1 MLAPGSG
8 AYWLVR
14 GIVACYP
21 GYENWTF
28 GTFPRLPSQYGEV
41 CRSTELVGH
50 RMLQTYQSPS
60 VEVGEG
66 APADGP
72 SFAELFFTALGFVR
86 RHLLAI
92 LSLVL
97 LAIGLAVV
105 YLNVTPPVYKGVA
118 RLIIDTNKVQVF
130 KQSILE
136 GPADAAMMD
145 SQIEILRS
153 ENFALSIISK
163 LGLARD
169 PEFVGDAG
177 VIGRVINLPFQLV
190 HRILHPFESNKEQP
204 DVTLRV
210 VNTFEKKFTA
220 SRVGMSYVIE
230 IAFLSTN
237 PGRAAQIANAV
248 ADGFIVDQL
257 EAKYQTIGQATAW
270 LQDRLNDLRAQASAA
285 ERAVVEYKT
294 KHNIVDTGGHLI
306 NEQQLT
312 ELTGALAKARADRVE
327 AQARLDRIS
336 QIINRGDLDPA
347 ATDVATV
354 ADALRSEVITK
365 LRSQYLDLAQRE
377 ALFSRR
383 LGPNHLAVVNIHNQ
397 MQELGHSIFEELKR
411 IAGASKSD
419 YDIAKAREDSLQESL
434 AAAVSGSQTTNTAQ
448 IELRQLES
456 AAQSYR
462 MLYDN
467 FQQRYT
473 NSVQA
478 QSFPYAEARVIT
490 RATPPL
496 QKTYPKGSVVL
507 MLGIMGGL
515 VAGVGLAVLR
525 ELSDRV
531 FRTSKQVEALL
542 KVECMAI
549 VPRAQ
554 VDTMAAPRVTKAAVV
569 PAGSRIVP
577 RAQVDT
583 KAAPRVTK
591 AAVVPTGSRIIA
603 PSAGLPRHVID
614 APLSIF
620 AESIRAVK
628 LGADLGCA
636 TKSSR
641 VIGITS
647 SLPNEGKSTI
657 AASLAQQS
665 AHGGA
670 RVILVDCDLR
680 KPTLSQE
687 LVPNK
692 TPGLLDVVTG
702 TAGLDEVIWSDP
714 ASNLSFLPSGIK
726 SRFVHTSEILGSDAT
741 KRLFAQLRER
751 YDYVIVDLSPLA
763 PVVDARATTHL
774 VDCYVFVVEWGKTH
788 DRRCG
793 ACSQYCKRHLRQA
806 RWSRSEQGRSQ
817 AARSLRQQ
825 S

>member
-1 MLAPGSG
+1 
-8 AYWLVR
+8 
-14 GIVACYP
+14 
-21 GYENWTF
+21 
-28 GTFPRLPSQYGEV
+28 
-41 CRSTELVGH
+41 
-50 RMLQTYQSPS
+50 MLQTYQSPS

-105 YLNVTPPVYKGVA
+105 YLYVTPPVYKGVT
-118 RLIIDTNKVQVF
+118 RIIIDTSKEQVF

-145 SQIEILRS
+145 SQIEVLRS

-163 LGLARD
+163 LGLTRD

-177 VIGRVINLPFQLV
+177 VIGRVISLPFQLA
-190 HRILHPFESNKEQP
+190 HRILHPFESNKVVP

-210 VNTFEKKFTA
+210 VNTFEKRFMA

-237 PGRAAQIANAV
+237 PGRAAQIANAA

-257 EAKYQTIGQATAW
+257 EAKYQTIGQTTAW

-312 ELTGALAKARADRVE
+312 ELNGALAKARADRVE
-327 AQARLDRIS
+327 AQARLDRIL

-383 LGPNHLAVVNIHNQ
+383 LGPNHLAVVNIRNQ

-434 AAAVSGSQTTNTAQ
+434 AAAVSGSQTTNKAQ

-473 NSVQA
+473 DSVQA

-490 RATPPL
+490 RASPPL

-531 FRTSKQVEALL
+531 FRTSKQVEAEL
-542 KVECMAI
+542 KVECIAI

-554 VDTMAAPRVTKAAVV
+554 VDTMAAPRVTKAV

-628 LGADLGCA
+628 LGVDLGCA

-647 SLPNEGKSTI
+647 SVPNEGKSTI

-692 TPGLLDVVTG
+692 TQGLLDVVTG
-702 TAGLDEVIWSDP
+702 TVGLDEVIWSDP

-726 SRFVHTSEILGSDAT
+726 SRFVHTSEILASDAT
-741 KRLFAQLRER
+741 KHLFAQLRER

-774 VDCYVFVVEWGKTH
+774 VDCYVFVVEWGKTQIGVAEH
-788 DRRCG
+788 ALNTARGIYDKLVG
-793 ACSQYCKRHLRQA
+793 VVLNKADLKRLA
-806 RWSRSEQGRSQ
+806 RYDSSRSGYYNNEYYSRYGYTE
-817 AARSLRQQ
+817 
-825 S
+825 

>member
-1 MLAPGSG
+1 
-8 AYWLVR
+8 
-14 GIVACYP
+14 
-21 GYENWTF
+21 
-28 GTFPRLPSQYGEV
+28 
-41 CRSTELVGH
+41 
-50 RMLQTYQSPS
+50 MLQTYQSPS

-86 RHLLAI
+86 RQLLVI

-105 YLNVTPPVYKGVA
+105 YLYVTPPVYKGVT
-118 RLIIDTNKVQVF
+118 RIIIDTSKEQVF

-145 SQIEILRS
+145 SQIEVLRS

-163 LGLARD
+163 LGLTRD

-177 VIGRVINLPFQLV
+177 VIGRVISLPFQLA
-190 HRILHPFESNKEQP
+190 HRILHPFESNKVVP

-210 VNTFEKKFTA
+210 VNTFEKRFMA

-237 PGRAAQIANAV
+237 PGRAAQIANAA

-257 EAKYQTIGQATAW
+257 EAKYQTIGQTTAW

-312 ELTGALAKARADRVE
+312 ELNGALAKARADRVE
-327 AQARLDRIS
+327 AQARLDRIL
-336 QIINRGDLDPA
+336 QVINRGDLDPA

-383 LGPNHLAVVNIHNQ
+383 LGPNHLAVVNIRNQ

-434 AAAVSGSQTTNTAQ
+434 AAAVSGSQTTNKAQ

-473 NSVQA
+473 DSVQA

-490 RATPPL
+490 RASPPL

-531 FRTSKQVEALL
+531 FRTSKQVEAEL
-542 KVECMAI
+542 KVECIAI

-554 VDTMAAPRVTKAAVV
+554 VDTMAAPRVTKAV

-628 LGADLGCA
+628 LGVDLGCA

-647 SLPNEGKSTI
+647 SVPNEGKSTI

-670 RVILVDCDLR
+670 SVILVDCDLR

-692 TPGLLDVVTG
+692 TQGLLDVVTG
-702 TAGLDEVIWSDP
+702 TVGLDEVIWSDP

-726 SRFVHTSEILGSDAT
+726 SRFVHTSEILASDAT
-741 KRLFAQLRER
+741 KHLFAQLRER

-774 VDCYVFVVEWGKTH
+774 VDCYVFVVEWGKTQIGVAEH
-788 DRRCG
+788 ALNTARGIYDKLVG
-793 ACSQYCKRHLRQA
+793 VVLNKADLKRLA
-806 RWSRSEQGRSQ
+806 RYDSSRSGYYNNEYYSRYGYTE
-817 AARSLRQQ
+817 
-825 S
+825 

>member
-1 MLAPGSG
+1 
-8 AYWLVR
+8 
-14 GIVACYP
+14 
-21 GYENWTF
+21 
-28 GTFPRLPSQYGEV
+28 
-41 CRSTELVGH
+41 
-50 RMLQTYQSPS
+50 MLQTYQSPS

-86 RHLLAI
+86 RQLLII

-105 YLNVTPPVYKGVA
+105 YLYVTPPVYKGVT
-118 RLIIDTNKVQVF
+118 RIIIDTSKEQVF

-145 SQIEILRS
+145 SQIEVLRS

-163 LGLARD
+163 LGLTRD

-177 VIGRVINLPFQLV
+177 VIGRVISLPFQLA
-190 HRILHPFESNKEQP
+190 HRILHPFESNKVVP

-210 VNTFEKKFTA
+210 VNTFEKRFMA

-237 PGRAAQIANAV
+237 PGRAAQIANAA

-257 EAKYQTIGQATAW
+257 EAKYQTIGQTTAW

-312 ELTGALAKARADRVE
+312 ELNGALAKARADRVE
-327 AQARLDRIS
+327 AQARLDRIL
-336 QIINRGDLDPA
+336 QVINRGDLDPA

-383 LGPNHLAVVNIHNQ
+383 LGPNHLAVVNIRNQ

-434 AAAVSGSQTTNTAQ
+434 AAAVSGSQTTNKAQ

-473 NSVQA
+473 DSVQA

-490 RATPPL
+490 RASPPL

-531 FRTSKQVEALL
+531 FRTSKQVEAEL
-542 KVECMAI
+542 KVECIAI

-554 VDTMAAPRVTKAAVV
+554 VDTMAAPRVTKAV

-647 SLPNEGKSTI
+647 SVPNEGKSTI

-692 TPGLLDVVTG
+692 TQGLLDVVTG
-702 TAGLDEVIWSDP
+702 TVGLDEVIWSDP

-726 SRFVHTSEILGSDAT
+726 SRFVHTSEILASDAT
-741 KRLFAQLRER
+741 KHLFAQLRER

-774 VDCYVFVVEWGKTH
+774 VDCYVFVVEWGKTQIGVAEH
-788 DRRCG
+788 ALNTARGIYDKLVG
-793 ACSQYCKRHLRQA
+793 VVLNKADLKRLA
-806 RWSRSEQGRSQ
+806 RYDSSRSGYYNNEYYSRYGYTE
-817 AARSLRQQ
+817 
-825 S
+825 

>member
-1 MLAPGSG
+1 
-8 AYWLVR
+8 
-14 GIVACYP
+14 
-21 GYENWTF
+21 
-28 GTFPRLPSQYGEV
+28 
-41 CRSTELVGH
+41 
-50 RMLQTYQSPS
+50 MLQTYQSSS
-60 VEVGEG
+60 VGVGEG

-105 YLNVTPPVYKGVA
+105 YLYVTPPVYKGVA
-118 RLIIDTNKVQVF
+118 RIIIDTNKVQVF
-130 KQSILE
+130 KQAILE

-163 LGLARD
+163 LGLTRD

-177 VIGRVINLPFQLV
+177 VIGRVISLPFQLA
-190 HRILHPFESNKEQP
+190 HRILHPFESNKEA

-210 VNTFEKKFTA
+210 VNTFEKKFMA
-220 SRVGMSYVIE
+220 GRVGMSYVIE

-237 PGRAAQIANAV
+237 PGRAAQIANAA

-257 EAKYQTIGQATAW
+257 EAKYQTIGQTTAW

-294 KHNIVDTGGHLI
+294 SHNIVDTGGHLM

-312 ELTGALAKARADRVE
+312 ELNGTLAKARADRVE
-327 AQARLDRIS
+327 AQARLDRIL
-336 QIINRGDLDPA
+336 QVINRGDLDPA
-347 ATDVATV
+347 ATDLATV

-383 LGPNHLAVVNIHNQ
+383 LGPNHLAVVNIRNQ

-434 AAAVSGSQTTNTAQ
+434 AAAVSGSQTTNKAQ

-473 NSVQA
+473 DSVQA

-490 RATPPL
+490 RASPPL

-542 KVECMAI
+542 NVECMAI

-554 VDTMAAPRVTKAAVV
+554 VDTMAAPGVTKAAVV

-583 KAAPRVTK
+583 KAVPRVTK
-591 AAVVPTGSRIIA
+591 SAVVPTGSRIIA

-702 TAGLDEVIWSDP
+702 TLGLDEVIWSDP
-714 ASNLSFLPSGIK
+714 VSNLSFLPSGIK

-774 VDCYVFVVEWGKTH
+774 VDRYIFVVEWGKTQIGVAEH
-788 DRRCG
+788 ALNTASGIYDKLVG
-793 ACSQYCKRHLRQA
+793 VVLNKADLKRLA
-806 RWSRSEQGRSQ
+806 RYDSSRSGYYNNEYYSRYGYTE
-817 AARSLRQQ
+817 
-825 S
+825 

>member
-1 MLAPGSG
+1 
-8 AYWLVR
+8 
-14 GIVACYP
+14 
-21 GYENWTF
+21 
-28 GTFPRLPSQYGEV
+28 
-41 CRSTELVGH
+41 
-50 RMLQTYQSPS
+50 MLQTYQSPS

-86 RHLLAI
+86 RQLLVI

-105 YLNVTPPVYKGVA
+105 YLYVTPPVYKGVT
-118 RLIIDTNKVQVF
+118 RIIIDTSKEQVF

-145 SQIEILRS
+145 SQIEVLRS

-163 LGLARD
+163 LGLTRD

-177 VIGRVINLPFQLV
+177 VIGRVISLPFQLA
-190 HRILHPFESNKEQP
+190 HRILHPFESNKVVP

-210 VNTFEKKFTA
+210 VNTFEKRFMA

-237 PGRAAQIANAV
+237 PGRAAQIANAA

-257 EAKYQTIGQATAW
+257 EAKYQTIGQTTAW

-312 ELTGALAKARADRVE
+312 ELNGALAKARADRVE
-327 AQARLDRIS
+327 AQARLDRIL
-336 QIINRGDLDPA
+336 QVINRGDLDPA

-383 LGPNHLAVVNIHNQ
+383 LGPNHLAVVNIRNQ

-434 AAAVSGSQTTNTAQ
+434 AAAVSGSQTTNKAQ

-473 NSVQA
+473 DSVQA

-490 RATPPL
+490 RASPPL

-531 FRTSKQVEALL
+531 FRTSKQVEAEL
-542 KVECMAI
+542 KVECIAI

-554 VDTMAAPRVTKAAVV
+554 VDTMAAPRVTKAV

-647 SLPNEGKSTI
+647 SVPNEGKSTI

-692 TPGLLDVVTG
+692 TQGLLDVVTG
-702 TAGLDEVIWSDP
+702 TVGLDEVIWSDP

-726 SRFVHTSEILGSDAT
+726 SRFVHTSEILASDAT
-741 KRLFAQLRER
+741 KHLFAQLRER

-774 VDCYVFVVEWGKTH
+774 VDCYVFVVEWGKTQIGVAEH
-788 DRRCG
+788 ALNTARGIYDKLVG
-793 ACSQYCKRHLRQA
+793 VVLNKADLKRLA
-806 RWSRSEQGRSQ
+806 RYDSSRSGYYNNEYYSRYGYTE
-817 AARSLRQQ
+817 
-825 S
+825 

>member
-1 MLAPGSG
+1 
-8 AYWLVR
+8 
-14 GIVACYP
+14 
-21 GYENWTF
+21 
-28 GTFPRLPSQYGEV
+28 
-41 CRSTELVGH
+41 
-50 RMLQTYQSPS
+50 MLQTYQSPS

-86 RHLLAI
+86 RQLLII

-105 YLNVTPPVYKGVA
+105 YLYVTPPVYKGVT
-118 RLIIDTNKVQVF
+118 RIIIDTSKEQVF

-145 SQIEILRS
+145 SQIEVLRS

-163 LGLARD
+163 LGLTRD

-177 VIGRVINLPFQLV
+177 VIGRVISLPFQLA
-190 HRILHPFESNKEQP
+190 HRILHPFESNKVVP

-210 VNTFEKKFTA
+210 VNTFEKRFMA

-237 PGRAAQIANAV
+237 PGRAAQIANAA

-257 EAKYQTIGQATAW
+257 EAKYQTIGQTTAW

-312 ELTGALAKARADRVE
+312 ELNGALAKARADRVE
-327 AQARLDRIS
+327 AQARLDRIL
-336 QIINRGDLDPA
+336 QVINRGDLDPA

-383 LGPNHLAVVNIHNQ
+383 LGPNHLAVVNIRNQ

-434 AAAVSGSQTTNTAQ
+434 AAAVSGSQTTNKAQ

-473 NSVQA
+473 DSVQA

-490 RATPPL
+490 RASPPL

-542 KVECMAI
+542 NVECMAI

-554 VDTMAAPRVTKAAVV
+554 VDTMAAPRVTKAV

-628 LGADLGCA
+628 LGVDLGCA

-647 SLPNEGKSTI
+647 SVPNEGKSTI

-692 TPGLLDVVTG
+692 TQGLLDVVTG
-702 TAGLDEVIWSDP
+702 TVGLDEVIWSDP

-726 SRFVHTSEILGSDAT
+726 SRFVHTSEILASDAT
-741 KRLFAQLRER
+741 KHLFAQLRER

-774 VDCYVFVVEWGKTH
+774 VDCYVFVVEWGKTQIGVAEH
-788 DRRCG
+788 ALNTASGIYDKLVG
-793 ACSQYCKRHLRQA
+793 VVLNKADLKRLA
-806 RWSRSEQGRSQ
+806 RYDSSRSGYYNNEYYSRYGYTE
-817 AARSLRQQ
+817 
-825 S
+825 

>member
-1 MLAPGSG
+1 
-8 AYWLVR
+8 
-14 GIVACYP
+14 
-21 GYENWTF
+21 
-28 GTFPRLPSQYGEV
+28 
-41 CRSTELVGH
+41 
-50 RMLQTYQSPS
+50 MLQTYQSPS

-86 RHLLAI
+86 RQLLII

-105 YLNVTPPVYKGVA
+105 YLYVTPPVYKGVT
-118 RLIIDTNKVQVF
+118 RIIIDTSKEQVF

-145 SQIEILRS
+145 SQIEVLRS

-163 LGLARD
+163 LGLTRD

-177 VIGRVINLPFQLV
+177 VIGRVISLPFQLA
-190 HRILHPFESNKEQP
+190 HRILHPFESNKVVP

-210 VNTFEKKFTA
+210 VNTFEKRFMA

-237 PGRAAQIANAV
+237 PGRAAQIANAA

-257 EAKYQTIGQATAW
+257 EAKYQTIGQTTAW

-312 ELTGALAKARADRVE
+312 ELNGALAKARADRVE
-327 AQARLDRIS
+327 AQARLDRIL
-336 QIINRGDLDPA
+336 QVINRGDLDPA

-383 LGPNHLAVVNIHNQ
+383 LGPNHLAVVNIRNQ

-434 AAAVSGSQTTNTAQ
+434 AAAVSGSQTTNKAQ

-473 NSVQA
+473 DSVQA

-490 RATPPL
+490 RASPPL

-531 FRTSKQVEALL
+531 FRTSKQVEAEL
-542 KVECMAI
+542 KVECIAI

-554 VDTMAAPRVTKAAVV
+554 VDTMAAPRVTKAV

-628 LGADLGCA
+628 LGVDLGCA

-647 SLPNEGKSTI
+647 SVPNEGKSTI

-692 TPGLLDVVTG
+692 TQGLLDVVTG
-702 TAGLDEVIWSDP
+702 TVGLDEVIWSDP

-726 SRFVHTSEILGSDAT
+726 SRFVHTSEILASDAT
-741 KRLFAQLRER
+741 KHLFAQLRER

-774 VDCYVFVVEWGKTH
+774 VDCYVFVVEWGKTQIGVAEH
-788 DRRCG
+788 ALNTARGIYDKLVG
-793 ACSQYCKRHLRQA
+793 VVLNKADLKRLA
-806 RWSRSEQGRSQ
+806 RYDSSRSGYYNNEYYSRYGYTE
-817 AARSLRQQ
+817 
-825 S
+825 

>member
-1 MLAPGSG
+1 
-8 AYWLVR
+8 
-14 GIVACYP
+14 
-21 GYENWTF
+21 
-28 GTFPRLPSQYGEV
+28 
-41 CRSTELVGH
+41 
-50 RMLQTYQSPS
+50 MLQTYQSPS

-86 RHLLAI
+86 RQLLVI

-105 YLNVTPPVYKGVA
+105 YLYVTPPVYKGVT
-118 RLIIDTNKVQVF
+118 RIIIDTSKEQVF

-145 SQIEILRS
+145 SQIEVLRS

-163 LGLARD
+163 LGLTRD

-177 VIGRVINLPFQLV
+177 VIGRVISLPFQLA
-190 HRILHPFESNKEQP
+190 HRILHPFESNKVVP

-210 VNTFEKKFTA
+210 VNTFEKRFMA

-237 PGRAAQIANAV
+237 PGRAAQIANAA

-257 EAKYQTIGQATAW
+257 EAKYQTIGQTTAW

-294 KHNIVDTGGHLI
+294 SHNIVDTGGHLM

-312 ELTGALAKARADRVE
+312 ELNGTLAKARADRVE
-327 AQARLDRIS
+327 AQARLDRIL
-336 QIINRGDLDPA
+336 QVINRGDLDPA

-383 LGPNHLAVVNIHNQ
+383 LGPNHLAVVNIRNQ

-434 AAAVSGSQTTNTAQ
+434 AAAVSGSQTTNKAQ

-473 NSVQA
+473 DSVQA

-490 RATPPL
+490 RASPPL

-542 KVECMAI
+542 NVECMAI

-554 VDTMAAPRVTKAAVV
+554 VDTMAAPRVTKAV

-647 SLPNEGKSTI
+647 SVPNEGKSTI

-692 TPGLLDVVTG
+692 TQGLLDVVTG
-702 TAGLDEVIWSDP
+702 TVGLDEVIWSDP

-726 SRFVHTSEILGSDAT
+726 SRFVHTSEILASDAT
-741 KRLFAQLRER
+741 KHLFAQLRER

-774 VDCYVFVVEWGKTH
+774 VDCYVFVVEWGKTQIGVAEH
-788 DRRCG
+788 ALNTARGIYDKLVG
-793 ACSQYCKRHLRQA
+793 VVLNKADLKRLA
-806 RWSRSEQGRSQ
+806 RYDSSRSGYYNNEYYSRYGYTE
-817 AARSLRQQ
+817 
-825 S
+825 